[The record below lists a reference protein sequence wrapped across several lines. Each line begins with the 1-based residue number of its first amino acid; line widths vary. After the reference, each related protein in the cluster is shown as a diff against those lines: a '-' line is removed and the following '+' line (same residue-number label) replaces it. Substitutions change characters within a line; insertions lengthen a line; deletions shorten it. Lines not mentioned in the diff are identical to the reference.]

1 MLRLRGSND
10 AAGVG
15 VPPGRVA
22 LGVESLRVKIPVRG
36 TISTGKRE
44 KTRFPR
50 GKKDLENEESKTD
63 LTLFAGEM
71 FKVQNWRI
79 DSTVPSYV
87 LLKPLAGHLPS
98 RNQWTCVRCGTGTIH
113 RDNHQS

>member
-36 TISTGKRE
+36 TISTGEQRKTTISTGEKRFG
-44 KTRFPR
+44 KR
-50 GKKDLENEESKTD
+50 GK
-63 LTLFAGEM
+63 
-71 FKVQNWRI
+71 QNGSHAFCWG
-79 DSTVPSYV
+79 DV
-87 LLKPLAGHLPS
+87 
-98 RNQWTCVRCGTGTIH
+98 
-113 RDNHQS
+113 